1 MGKNRLITEEKSIAK
16 IFNDYFTSIIKHLH
30 IERKEFDSK
39 NVKFSN
45 NAVLSAV
52 NKSQNHT
59 SILKIKSNRTYS
71 GFSFRPVNYEEALTE
86 LKNLDISKTSQLEE
100 VPTKIVKEDLNIFAT
115 FLVKDINT
123 CIKKG

>member
-30 IERKEFDSK
+30 IERKGFDSN

-86 LKNLDISKTSQLEE
+86 FKNLDISKTSQLEE

>member
-1 MGKNRLITEEKSIAK
+1 MKSIAK
-16 IFNDYFTSIIKHLH
+16 VFNDYFTSIIKHLH

>member
-71 GFSFRPVNYEEALTE
+71 GFSFRPVNYEEALAE